1 VEELKTFSVLFDQI
15 VKIPHTKLS
24 VSGELL
30 LGDNSLPDLMEMQA
44 IWDTGASGSCI
55 TTNVVKTLGLIPY
68 SKLRVL
74 TASGEVFQNVYK
86 VCFHL
91 PHDVSINIPV
101 TEVPAL
107 QNKFGALVG
116 MNIISMGDFTISN
129 FEGRTC
135 LSFRMPSQARTD
147 YTGTEESQSR

>member
-1 VEELKTFSVLFDQI
+1 M
-15 VKIPHTKLS
+15 S
-24 VSGELL
+24 VSKELL
-30 LGDNSLPDLMEMQA
+30 VGSSGNPDMMEMQA

-55 TTNVVKTLGLIPY
+55 TSKVVKELGLIPY

-91 PHDVSINIPV
+91 PHDVSINLTV
-101 TEVPAL
+101 TEVPGL
-107 QNKFGALVG
+107 QNKFEALVG

-135 LSFRMPSQARTD
+135 LSFRMPSQERTD
-147 YTGTEESQSR
+147 YTGTVAYKTR

>member
-1 VEELKTFSVLFDQI
+1 VEDSKTFTVLFDRI
-15 VKIPHTKLS
+15 VTIPHTKLS
-24 VSGELL
+24 VSKELL
-30 LGDNSLPDLMEMQA
+30 VGSSGNPDTKGMQA

-55 TTNVVKTLGLIPY
+55 TSKVVKELGLIPY

-91 PHDVSINIPV
+91 PHDVSINLTV
-101 TEVPAL
+101 TEVPGL
-107 QNKFGALVG
+107 QNKFDALVG

-147 YTGTEESQSR
+147 YTGTEESLSR